1 MATVQPMFATGNL
14 YTAKSNFF
22 ADYLYTRIKLTDQK
36 NKEMMKVE
44 LEALARNQAQLK
56 DEAVRIQTNITNL
69 QRSLLS
75 REQAIISKSEGT
87 GSLSARRAGNSTTER
102 RRIQANYD
110 ADLKKLTELHEKNK
124 RHRGDVEEK
133 LGPIRTNFLAALS
146 SKARTDP
153 NFPDFNNPQHLQM
166 FRDAY
171 RTQAGNADP
180 QQNEGV
186 VFIELY
192 KALKKEY
199 PNRNLHLGF
208 KEALKT
214 VFSDTDWTLP
224 VLMNEA
230 GPGER
235 SIQSN
240 IGDYD
245 DREFRRRIAEPLTE
259 QLRRDKADA
268 DAQAQA
274 GGSTTRTTTGGTTID
289 VPGSDQTQRT
299 QEFLDKQMKRLEE
312 IQEERKGLA
321 GRRSEIIEDRLG
333 RRDIF
338 GTLSP
343 YEYSDPAVQDIIDTL
358 TGIEDEGLRNEILAE
373 TRMVSATGRQQIA
386 PEFVE
391 ANILNPQALAQ
402 RVRGARDLQ
411 AKIRAEEQQV
421 AAALVPLQR
430 QLEYL
435 QSQVGDLNEKRDRL
449 RLLRD
454 RGQDDPELADE
465 IARLEDMEPEFFR
478 IRQTVEQRML
488 KQRDLQTN
496 LQSVTVG
503 LEALEAYAQD
513 PRGLERAWSSMSPE
527 ERLTITEAV
536 RVTALAQADI
546 LENTIDATRES
557 IRINEEDIQEYDS
570 AGATEFA
577 DEARRELQQNQNAL
591 NGLLLQQNEQISFA
605 SEGQSA
611 INYLVENDPAYRIR
625 PEDRLGARQ
634 GTVGALSDE
643 AIEAQEQQR
652 RDAAIEGEAEGRQRV
667 DESQDRSM
675 GNILRR
681 SPEAADRLRQQ
692 AADKADSDD
701 VARRQRARFQEQL
714 DLLNDSSM
722 LDSASGVRQIQ
733 QIINEFGSSTD
744 PIAEDGLMGPETRKA
759 LEATKRDLQSVI
771 DDQTSLLN
779 QGNLAAEE
787 LAQFESEGG
796 TRTPGATREM
806 TPGEID
812 FITTAPGDGYG
823 MVYGT
828 DEQISSLPDTDLDF
842 KALQEELDT
851 ITIPTGGE
859 RYSRP
864 PNNLTFGNVAP
875 EASQN
880 EMQNLDNFAKFM
892 KGERTIETYD
902 DLNEFFQNWSF
913 AATGKSADDPEML
926 AADKIFEEAQA
937 RLKNSEPEDDDSLLE
952 ENMSL

>member
-1 MATVQPMFATGNL
+1 MAINQPMFATGNI

-36 NKEMMKVE
+36 NKEMMQVE
-44 LEALARNQAQLK
+44 LEALSRNQAQLK

-87 GSLSARRAGNSTTER
+87 GSLSARRAGDSTRER
-102 RRIQANYD
+102 RAIQTRFD
-110 ADLKKLTELHEKNK
+110 ADLKKATELHEKNK
-124 RHRGDVEEK
+124 RHRAQVEGR
-133 LGPIRTNFLAALS
+133 LGPARTNFLANVNQKIIA
-146 SKARTDP
+146 DP
-153 NFPDFNNPQHLQM
+153 NFPDTNNPRHLEILKQ
-166 FRDAY
+166 AY
-171 RTQAGNADP
+171 RKHGGTNDELMPPPDGP
-180 QQNEGV
+180 EGSY
-186 VFIELY
+186 FIEFY
-192 KALKKEY
+192 KALKDAF
-199 PNRNLHLGF
+199 PNRDAHLAF
-208 KEALKT
+208 KQAISEE
-214 VFSDTDWTLP
+214 FRDNDWTVP
-224 VLMNEA
+224 VLMSEA
-230 GPGER
+230 GPGEA
-235 SIQSN
+235 SLQAA

-245 DREFRRRIAEPLTE
+245 DREFQRRIAEPLTE
-259 QLRRDKADA
+259 KMRRDKADA
-268 DAQAQA
+268 DAAARA

-289 VPGSDQTQRT
+289 VPGSDQTTRT
-299 QEFLDKQMKRLEE
+299 QEFLDKQMERLEE

-321 GRRSEIIEDRLG
+321 GRRGEIIEDRLG

-338 GTLSP
+338 GALSP
-343 YEYSDPAVQDIIDTL
+343 YSYTDPAVQNILDVL
-358 TGIEDEGLRNEILAE
+358 GEVEDEGTRNEILAE
-373 TRMVSATGRQQIA
+373 TRMVSSIGRQQIA

-411 AKIRAEEQQV
+411 AKIRAQEQQV
-421 AAALVPLQR
+421 AATLAPLQR

-435 QSQVGDLNEKRDRL
+435 QSKVGDLNEKRDRL

-454 RGQDDPELADE
+454 QGQDDPQLAAE
-465 IARLEDMEPEFFR
+465 IERLEGAEPEFLR

-536 RVTALAQADI
+536 RVSALAQADI

-557 IRINEEDIQEYDS
+557 IRINEEDIQEYES
-570 AGATEFA
+570 SGATEFA

-643 AIEAQEQQR
+643 AIQAQEEQQR
-652 RDAAIEGEAEGRQRV
+652 AAAIEGKKEGRQLV
-667 DESQDRSM
+667 DESFNRQIDEQ
-675 GNILRR
+675 LRGYAG
-681 SPEAADRLRQQ
+681 AADLARQQ
-692 AADKADSDD
+692 EANIDESIDI
-701 VARRQRARFQEQL
+701 ARMQKARFQEQL
-714 DLLNDSSM
+714 DLLNDPSM
-722 LDSASGVRQIQ
+722 LESASGVLQIQ
-733 QIINEFGSSTD
+733 QIINEFGSSAD
-744 PIAEDGLMGPETRKA
+744 PIAEDGLMGPNTRKGI
-759 LEATKRDLQSVI
+759 EETKRDLQSVI
-771 DDQTSLLN
+771 DDATSLLN
-779 QGNLAAEE
+779 QENFPAEGLARFEAE
-787 LAQFESEGG
+787 AGSP
-796 TRTPGATREM
+796 RTPGT
-806 TPGEID
+806 TPGQALPDQGID
-812 FITTAPGDGYG
+812 F
-823 MVYGT
+823 
-828 DEQISSLPDTDLDF
+828 LPDTDLDF

-864 PNNLTFGNVAP
+864 PNLTFGNVAP
-875 EASQN
+875 EAGAQAT
-880 EMQNLDNFAKFM
+880 ERKMQNLDNFAKFM
-892 KGERTIETYD
+892 EGERTIETND
-902 DLNEFFQNWSF
+902 DLNEFFENWSF
-913 AATGKSADDPEML
+913 AAIGKFGDDPEML
-926 AADKIFEEAQA
+926 AAGKLFDEAQA
-937 RLKNSEPEDDDSLLE
+937 RLENSEPEDDDSLLE
-952 ENMSL
+952 QNMSL